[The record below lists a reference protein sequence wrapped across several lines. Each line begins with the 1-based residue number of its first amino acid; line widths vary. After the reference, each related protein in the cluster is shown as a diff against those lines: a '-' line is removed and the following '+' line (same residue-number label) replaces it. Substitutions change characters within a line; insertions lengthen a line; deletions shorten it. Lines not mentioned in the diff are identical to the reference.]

1 LPGALYLGKYFEEPL
16 MQKIVLP
23 IILLLILASAA
34 GQASV
39 SPGIEKPLIPRVTT
53 IPYQLGD
60 RILQIKTYQYGAVKD
75 LVYINLHD
83 DEVTAVNGARKILE
97 KKGGFL
103 IRIENYRTRNIKFR
117 LDGKYYTIDP
127 NRMFSRTG
135 IIHSLIIFGKTSDK
149 AIDEVERFANRILQ
163 LIPSHPSYVIA
174 LHNNSNGRYSINS
187 FLPGGVHEK
196 DAKLLYINPEQDADD
211 IFLTTDSVL
220 FHQLVDEKY
229 NAVLQDN
236 EKAKKDGSLSIY
248 CGEKNIRY
256 VNCETEHGRQEQYDE
271 MIVSASNHI
280 TGSNPDAIA
289 YHYQVLQQKEYIPV
303 KKEAPVFFGE
313 KKVGLIRPVRDSATT
328 APGILEMDKSF
339 SLYSNMDF
347 FLFRY
352 LTTSPRF
359 EVRIDPTRS
368 KELIDPAKAIVRIK
382 AVR

>member
-1 LPGALYLGKYFEEPL
+1 MALYLGEYFEEPL
-16 MQKIVLP
+16 MQKPILP
-23 IILLLILASAA
+23 IILSLILASAA
-34 GQASV
+34 GQAPV
-39 SPGIEKPLIPRVTT
+39 PPGIAKPLIPRVTI
-53 IPYQLGD
+53 IPCKLGD
-60 RILQIKTYQYGAVKD
+60 RTLQIKTYQYGNVKD
-75 LVYINLHD
+75 FVYINLHD

-135 IIHSLIIFGKTSDK
+135 IIHSLIIFGRTSDQ
-149 AIDEVERFANRILQ
+149 AVNEVEKFANRILQ
-163 LIPSHPSYVIA
+163 LIPPHPAYVIA

-187 FLPGGVHEK
+187 FLPGGIHEK
-196 DAKLLYINPEQDADD
+196 DAKLLYINPEKDADD

-220 FHQLVDEKY
+220 FQQLADEKY
-229 NAVLQDN
+229 NAVFQDN

-289 YHYQVLQQKEYIPV
+289 YRYQILQQKEYIPV
-303 KKEAPVFFGE
+303 KKEMPVYFGE
-313 KKVGLIRPVRDSATT
+313 KKIGLIRPVKDSAMA
-328 APGILEMDKSF
+328 APGILEMDKGF

-347 FLFRY
+347 FLFQY
-352 LTTSPRF
+352 LTGSPKL
-359 EVRIDPTRS
+359 ELRIDPTRP
-368 KELIDPAKAIVRIK
+368 KELIDPAKAIIRIK